1 MNVLQS
7 MAPQAPMENTGHFDW
22 PAYVDHM
29 ASLHG
34 LVLDAERRAEVITQM
49 QRIELL
55 ARRFLDFELGPHVE
69 PAPVFRP

>member
-1 MNVLQS
+1 MKTLQS
-7 MAPQAPMENTGHFDW
+7 MEPQAPTENIGNVDW

-34 LVLDAERRAEVITQM
+34 LVLDTERRTEVIAQM

-55 ARRFLDFELGPHVE
+55 ARRFLDFELEPHVE